1 MQSKLAPSNSIQ
13 FTKVSTQG
21 QALVQKLKLSKQD
34 GRSSG
39 RTERGRPEGFFFL
52 CSGIRQQSE
61 EAAGKLERLTPRDS
75 SNCVSEQKTF
85 DCTTEPWFSHN
96 IKDNLIQT
104 TGQALV

>member
-21 QALVQKLKLSKQD
+21 QALVQKLKLSKQ
-34 GRSSG
+34 
-39 RTERGRPEGFFFL
+39 
-52 CSGIRQQSE
+52 SE
-61 EAAGKLERLTPRDS
+61 EAAGKLKRLAPRDS